1 MNDKLLKK
9 ASEDVSATVFALTR
23 AVSSL
28 LDIRS
33 VRKSAVNGKAQ
44 TIVYGEQPTASANFR
59 ILSDESCRQIAKV
72 LRKEQRIVASDVATL
87 CAKTVDAIN
96 TIVFAL
102 DDVGEI

>member
-9 ASEDVSATVFALTR
+9 TSADVLETVTALTR

-33 VRKSAVNGKAQ
+33 IRKSAVNGNAQ
-44 TIVYGEQPTASANFR
+44 TIVYGEQPTAAANFR
-59 ILSDESCRQIAKV
+59 ILTDESCRQIAKV

-87 CAKTVDAIN
+87 CAKTVDEIN
-96 TIVFAL
+96 TIIFAL